1 MERLILRKGSLGGL
15 IRSMNVVLTLDEPEF
30 LLLFGNNEPFITKY
44 RTIDRF
50 QRDLMSEQFKGN
62 VVPEYWG
69 VFIIR
74 DTLNNAKNFIKDL
87 VILRGNMTCG
97 KVQYQRDV
105 TEMIRTI
112 PNKYATPG
120 LCLPAGNILTLLYS
134 WIKDLH

>member
-1 MERLILRKGSLGGL
+1 MRKGSLGGL

-74 DTLNNAKNFIKDL
+74 YIHNGDEC
-87 VILRGNMTCG
+87 VIEHYVVMGVNMTCG
-97 KVQYQRDV
+97 KVQYQREITVISRNITKKD
-105 TEMIRTI
+105 
-112 PNKYATPG
+112 ATPG
-120 LCLPAGNILTLLYS
+120 LWLPSGKLLTV
-134 WIKDLH
+134 